1 VKNFFLKLACVILA
15 VLVWIQVAA
24 ITMVEADVGLPL
36 QIVGLADGL
45 TIAGNTV
52 PEISRVRVRAPKL
65 SVLAHKYFGV
75 SLGRVDLDL
84 GGQGPGPANLQE
96 LKETDVRTGA
106 EVITLLPPVR
116 LPLRLDHEDTRRL
129 PVRVPV
135 RGNLPDNRRLVGP
148 VVSLP
153 DSVDVTGPRR
163 YFAGIDSLLTE
174 VVDLSTVSETLVR
187 DLPLIPPPSPLE
199 LAVESV
205 VVTVPV
211 VRLGERV
218 LANIPVIPLV
228 ESHLG
233 EAGISPPVCD
243 VLVLGPA
250 DSVVTLSPAR
260 LSVTVPVSD
269 LAPGVYEIAGQVQH
283 PDWVLSVQLTPE
295 VFMVLV
301 GEVELPEIDVP
312 EGER

>member
-1 VKNFFLKLACVILA
+1 MKNLFLKIACVIVA

-36 QIVGLADGL
+36 QVVGLADGL

-52 PEISRVRVRAPKL
+52 PAISRVRVRAPKL
-65 SVLAHKYFGV
+65 SVMAHKYFGV

-84 GGQGPGPANLQE
+84 GGQGPGPTTLQE
-96 LKETDVRTGA
+96 LKEADVRTGA

-129 PVRVPV
+129 PVRVPLH
-135 RGNLPDNRRLVGP
+135 GELPDDRRLAGP
-148 VVSLP
+148 VVTRP
-153 DSVDVTGPRR
+153 DSVSVTGPRR

-174 VVDLSTVSETLVR
+174 AVDLSSLNETLDR
-187 DLPLIPPPSPLE
+187 DLSLIPPPSPLE
-199 LAVESV
+199 PAVESIT
-205 VVTVPV
+205 VTVPV
-211 VRLGERV
+211 VQLGERV

-250 DSVVTLSPAR
+250 DSVAALSPAR

-269 LAPGVYEIAGQVQH
+269 LAPGVYEIAGQVQS

-301 GEVELPEIDVP
+301 GEVELPEDELS
-312 EGER
+312 EGEQ